1 MQSYDVYKPSKYITY
16 LDEDNLYSLAMIKYF
31 PYGGF
36 KWLSQKEI
44 DRFHLNSISKSSSHG
59 YILSILINCINFIII
74 TY

>member
-36 KWLSQKEI
+36 K
-44 DRFHLNSISKSSSHG
+44 
-59 YILSILINCINFIII
+59 
-74 TY
+74 